1 MDILLGVDIYIEA
14 LLHGR
19 RAGPPNSPVAFET
32 IFGWVLAGRTNSI
45 VSSQLCVTTNHVSAV
60 LDDNEIL
67 RKFWEIEELI
77 PKPGESLSTE
87 EKIVVNHFKETYT
100 HNRDGRFIVTLPRRS
115 DVKPL
120 GESRSQAVRRFHS
133 LERLLIKRNQH
144 TPFNHVVKEY
154 LDLGHAE
161 LVSLKDLKKPA
172 GDVFYLPMHVVY
184 KSSST
189 TTKIRAVFD
198 ASANSTSGVSLNDCL
213 LVGPTVHSPR

>member
-1 MDILLGVDIYIEA
+1 M
-14 LLHGR
+14 
-19 RAGPPNSPVAFET
+19 
-32 IFGWVLAGRTNSI
+32 
-45 VSSQLCVTTNHVSAV
+45 SAV

-77 PKPGESLSTE
+77 PKMGESLS
-87 EKIVVNHFKETYT
+87 IVNHFKETYT
-100 HNRDGRFIVTLPRRS
+100 RNRDGRFIVTLPRRS

-133 LERLLIKRNQH
+133 LERSLIKSNQVNQH
-144 TPFNHVVKEY
+144 TPFNHVIKEY

-161 LVSLKDLKKPA
+161 LVSLKNLKKPA

-213 LVGPTVHSPR
+213 LVGPTVHSPFVDVLLRFRLHKVAITTDISKKCIEPLNLTNLTEICIDLFGGLILQMLSKTVA

>member
-1 MDILLGVDIYIEA
+1 MTVTAIVVPKVTCDLPLHPIIHKSSWTHLEGITLADPDFNRPGRVDVLLGVDIYIEA

-45 VSSQLCVTTNHVSAV
+45 VFSQLCVTTNHVSAV

-77 PKPGESLSTE
+77 PKTGESLSIE

-100 HNRDGRFIVTLPRRS
+100 HNRDGRFIVTLLQRS

-120 GESRSQAVRRFHS
+120 GESRSQAVGQFHS
-133 LERLLIKRNQH
+133 LERSLIKRSQH
-144 TPFNHVVKEY
+144 TIQPCYK
-154 LDLGHAE
+154 G
-161 LVSLKDLKKPA
+161 
-172 GDVFYLPMHVVY
+172 VFRFWP
-184 KSSST
+184 
-189 TTKIRAVFD
+189 
-198 ASANSTSGVSLNDCL
+198 C
-213 LVGPTVHSPR
+213 